1 MLPTGINRDSS
12 MTELVQPPQKNKS
25 RIEAIDA
32 ARGLALVA
40 MAIYHFAWDLE
51 FFGYATPGM
60 TADGGWRIFARSIA
74 SSFLFLVGFSLYL
87 AHRRGVRWRPY
98 WWRMAQVAGAAAA
111 ITLVTY
117 FATPDAFIFFGI
129 LHHIAAASVIGL
141 LFLRVPAPA
150 LVAIAAIV
158 IALPNLWRSDLFTAP
173 LLSWVG
179 LATTNPRSNDFVPLF
194 PWFGAVLLGMAAAKF
209 ALATGWTERAA
220 GKELA
225 RWTRPLQFAGQH
237 SLAVYLLH
245 QPVLIGAIFLFS
257 LIAPPQPQSP
267 LAGFERG
274 CVAQCLD
281 MQDQSFCETYCG
293 CVIGEIDQ
301 SGRTDELFASEA
313 NDATTAW
320 LGTIAAQCSMSTGQG
335 IDP

>member
-1 MLPTGINRDSS
+1 
-12 MTELVQPPQKNKS
+12 
-25 RIEAIDA
+25 
-32 ARGLALVA
+32 
-40 MAIYHFAWDLE
+40 
-51 FFGYATPGM
+51 
-60 TADGGWRIFARSIA
+60 
-74 SSFLFLVGFSLYL
+74 
-87 AHRRGVRWRPY
+87 
-98 WWRMAQVAGAAAA
+98 WRMAQVAGAAAA
-111 ITLVTY
+111 ITLVTF

-141 LFLRVPAPA
+141 FFLRVPALA
-150 LVAIAAIV
+150 LVAVAAVV
-158 IALPNLWRSDLFTAP
+158 IALPNLWRSDVFTTP
-173 LLSWVG
+173 LLSWIG
-179 LATTNPRSNDFVPLF
+179 LATANPRSNDFVPLF
-194 PWFGAVLLGMAAAKF
+194 PWFGAVLLGMAAAKY
-209 ALATGWTERAA
+209 ALATGWTDRAA

-301 SGRTDELFASEA
+301 SGRTEELFASEA